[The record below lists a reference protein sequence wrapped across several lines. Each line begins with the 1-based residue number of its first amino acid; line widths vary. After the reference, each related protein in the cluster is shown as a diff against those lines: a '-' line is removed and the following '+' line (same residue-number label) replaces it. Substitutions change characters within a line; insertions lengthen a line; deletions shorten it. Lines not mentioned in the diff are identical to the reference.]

1 MWKVFASLFKR
12 HQAIQW
18 DSFKRVLVIRH
29 RFIGDT
35 ILLEPFLRA
44 LREALPPTVAI
55 DVLVSKGSGEL
66 LEGHPAVD
74 ELVYFESAKQV
85 LPHLKAKQYEA
96 CFVLKR
102 SWSSVL
108 LALKAG
114 IPWRIGFDT
123 EGRGGLLT
131 HPIPYRE
138 GIHEADA
145 FMDALSVFP
154 PSPLRGGK
162 QPSHSRSE
170 SSPLGRRGLGEETN
184 GFLSQEKKSRTF
196 STMLGRGTHN
206 AQPTSCF
213 PHPNLLPKGEGTN
226 PNRVVLVGDWSYLTE
241 TNPLPN
247 DWQERLT
254 QYKAEGR
261 RCILWHAVASNEAK
275 AWDPAHWHAFF
286 DLLNAH
292 QTELPPLAFF
302 SVGSPAEKAYYQAF
316 DAHFSAETPLHI
328 ACGELSLTQ
337 GMSLLHQLDATIG
350 IDSGPLHMAG
360 TAGHPILALFGPTD
374 PQRWKPLSK
383 APVHVLQAGLPCQP
397 CQLKV
402 ACDYEKRCLT
412 HLSPERVFHAFARLL
427 DWVDVHKGVTDV

>member
-1 MWKVFASLFKR
+1 MWKVFASLFK
-12 HQAIQW
+12 HQQAIPW

-154 PSPLRGGK
+154 PSPLRGG
-162 QPSHSRSE
+162 
-170 SSPLGRRGLGEETN
+170 
-184 GFLSQEKKSRTF
+184 
-196 STMLGRGTHN
+196 LGRGTHN

-241 TNPLPN
+241 QNPLPTQ
-247 DWQERLT
+247 WQDLIT

-275 AWDPAHWHAFF
+275 AWETAHWHAFF
-286 DLLNAH
+286 DLLKAH
-292 QTELPPLAFF
+292 QKDLPPLAFF
-302 SVGSPAEKAYYQAF
+302 SIGSPNEKAYYQAF
-316 DAHFSAETPLHI
+316 DAHFSPETPLHI

-383 APVHVLQAGLPCQP
+383 SPVHVLQAGLPCQP

-427 DWVDVHKGVTDV
+427 DWVDANQGVTYV

>member
-12 HQAIQW
+12 HQAIPW
-18 DSFKRVLVIRH
+18 DSMGRVLVIRH

-35 ILLEPFLRA
+35 VLLEPFLRA

-85 LPHLKAKQYEA
+85 LPHLQAKHYDA

-145 FMDALSVFP
+145 FMDALSVLTSSLT
-154 PSPLRGGK
+154 PSPLRGGLGWGVDENTVGEN
-162 QPSHSRSE
+162 PPLSLTL
-170 SSPLGRRGLGEETN
+170 SSRRGD
-184 GFLSQEKKSRTF
+184 RT
-196 STMLGRGTHN
+196 L
-206 AQPTSCF
+206 
-213 PHPNLLPKGEGTN
+213 
-226 PNRVVLVGDWSYLTE
+226 VVGDWSYLTE
-241 TNPLPN
+241 QNPLPD
-247 DWQERLT
+247 DWQERLN

-292 QTELPPLAFF
+292 QSDLPPLAFF
-302 SVGSPAEKAYYQAF
+302 SVGNPAEKAYYQAF
-316 DAHFSAETPLHI
+316 DAHFSVETPLHI

-337 GMSLLHQLDATIG
+337 SMSLLHQLDATIG

-374 PQRWKPLSK
+374 PERWKPLSK

>member
-1 MWKVFASLFKR
+1 MG
-12 HQAIQW
+12 
-18 DSFKRVLVIRH
+18 RVLVIRH

-35 ILLEPFLRA
+35 VLLEPFLRA

-66 LEGHPAVD
+66 LEGHPVVD

-85 LPHLKAKQYEA
+85 LPTLNAKQYEA

-108 LALKAG
+108 LAIKAG

-154 PSPLRGGK
+154 KTALVGFNNKELKHGK
-162 QPSHSRSE
+162 SDVYLNVHKDLSTENDTVSE
-170 SSPLGRRGLGEETN
+170 
-184 GFLSQEKKSRTF
+184 
-196 STMLGRGTHN
+196 
-206 AQPTSCF
+206 
-213 PHPNLLPKGEGTN
+213 
-226 PNRVVLVGDWSYLTE
+226 PNRVVLLGDWSYLTD
-241 TNPLPN
+241 TNPLPLQ
-247 DWQERLT
+247 WQDLIT

-261 RCILWHAVASNEAK
+261 RCILLHAVASNEAK
-275 AWDPAHWHAFF
+275 AWETTHWHAFF
-286 DLLNAH
+286 DLLKAH
-292 QTELPPLAFF
+292 QSELSPLAFF
-302 SVGSPAEKAYYQAF
+302 AIGSPAEKAYYQAF
-316 DAHFSAETPLHI
+316 NAHFSAETPLHI

-427 DWVDVHKGVTDV
+427 DWVDANQGVHYAQSQ

>member
-12 HQAIQW
+12 QQAIPW
-18 DSFKRVLVIRH
+18 ASMGRVLVIRH

-35 ILLEPFLRA
+35 VLLEPFLRA

-66 LEGHPAVD
+66 LEGHPVVD

-85 LPHLKAKQYEA
+85 LPTLNAKQYDA

-108 LALKAG
+108 LAIKAG

-154 PSPLRGGK
+154 PSPLRGRQGWGVDENTGDEN
-162 QPSHSRSE
+162 PPLSLTL
-170 SSPLGRRGLGEETN
+170 SSRRGDRTLG
-184 GFLSQEKKSRTF
+184 
-196 STMLGRGTHN
+196 
-206 AQPTSCF
+206 
-213 PHPNLLPKGEGTN
+213 
-226 PNRVVLVGDWSYLTE
+226 VGDWSYLTE
-241 TNPLPN
+241 KNPLPD
-247 DWQERLT
+247 DWQERLN

-261 RCILWHAVASNEAK
+261 RCILLHAVASNEAK
-275 AWDPAHWHAFF
+275 AWETTHWHAFF

-292 QTELPPLAFF
+292 QSELPPLAFF
-302 SVGSPAEKAYYQAF
+302 AIGSPAEKAYYQAF
-316 DAHFSAETPLHI
+316 NAHFSAETPLHI

-383 APVHVLQAGLPCQP
+383 APVHILQAGLPCQP

-427 DWVDVHKGVTDV
+427 DWVDANQGVHYAQPQ

>member
-12 HQAIQW
+12 HQAIPW

-35 ILLEPFLRA
+35 VLLEPFLRA

-66 LEGHPAVD
+66 LERHPAVD
-74 ELVYFESAKQV
+74 ELVYFESVKQV

-154 PSPLRGGK
+154 PSPLRGG
-162 QPSHSRSE
+162 
-170 SSPLGRRGLGEETN
+170 
-184 GFLSQEKKSRTF
+184 
-196 STMLGRGTHN
+196 LGRGTHN

-226 PNRVVLVGDWSYLTE
+226 PNRVVLVGDWSYLTKA
-241 TNPLPN
+241 NPLPP
-247 DWQERLT
+247 DWQERLN

-286 DLLNAH
+286 DLLKAH
-292 QTELPPLAFF
+292 QKDLPPLAFF
-302 SVGSPAEKAYYQAF
+302 SIGSPNEKAYYQAF
-316 DAHFSAETPLHI
+316 DAHFSPETPLHI

-427 DWVDVHKGVTDV
+427 DWVDANQGVTYV

>member
-1 MWKVFASLFKR
+1 MWWTILSSLFHRQKP
-12 HQAIQW
+12 IPLG
-18 DSFKRVLVIRH
+18 DLKRVLVIRH

-35 ILLEPFLRA
+35 VLLEPFLRA
-44 LREALPPTVAI
+44 LREVLSPTVAI

-74 ELVYFESAKQV
+74 ELVYFESTKQV
-85 LPHLKAKQYEA
+85 LPHLKAKHYDA

-108 LALKAG
+108 LAIKAG

-131 HPIPYRE
+131 HPIPYRQ
-138 GIHEADA
+138 GIHEAES
-145 FMDALSVFP
+145 FMDSLAVLD
-154 PSPLRGGK
+154 
-162 QPSHSRSE
+162 E
-170 SSPLGRRGLGEETN
+170 
-184 GFLSQEKKSRTF
+184 
-196 STMLGRGTHN
+196 
-206 AQPTSCF
+206 
-213 PHPNLLPKGEGTN
+213 
-226 PNRVVLVGDWSYLTE
+226 PNRAVLVGDWSYLTE

-247 DWQERLT
+247 DWQERLN

-275 AWDPAHWHAFF
+275 AWETAHWHAFF
-286 DLLNAH
+286 DLLKAH
-292 QTELPPLAFF
+292 QKDLPPLAFF
-302 SVGSPAEKAYYQAF
+302 SIGSPAEKAYYKAF
-316 DAHFSAETPLHI
+316 NAHFSPETPLHI

-350 IDSGPLHMAG
+350 IDSGPMHMAG

-427 DWVDVHKGVTDV
+427 DWVDANQGVTYV

>member
-12 HQAIQW
+12 HQAIPW

-35 ILLEPFLRA
+35 VLLEPFLRA
-44 LREALPPTVAI
+44 LREVLPPTVAI

-85 LPHLKAKQYEA
+85 LPHLKAKSYEA

-108 LALKAG
+108 LALKAD

-123 EGRGGLLT
+123 EGRGALLT

-145 FMDALSVFP
+145 FMEALSVFASAP
-154 PSPLRGGK
+154 TP
-162 QPSHSRSE
+162 
-170 SSPLGRRGLGEETN
+170 SPLGRG
-184 GFLSQEKKSRTF
+184 
-196 STMLGRGTHN
+196 LGRGTHN

-213 PHPNLLPKGEGTN
+213 PHPNLLPKGEGTK
-226 PNRVVLVGDWSYLTE
+226 PNRAVSVGNWSYLTE
-241 TNPLPN
+241 KNPLPE
-247 DWQERLT
+247 DWQDLIT

-275 AWDPAHWHAFF
+275 AWETSHWHAFF

-292 QTELPPLAFF
+292 QKDLPPLAFF
-302 SVGSPAEKAYYQAF
+302 SVGSPTEKAYYQAF
-316 DAHFSAETPLHI
+316 DAHFSADTPLHI

-383 APVHVLQAGLPCQP
+383 APVHILQAGLPCQP

-427 DWVDVHKGVTDV
+427 DWVDANQGVTYV